1 LATYSW
7 KKVCTP
13 HAEGRFGLRSL
24 I

>member
-1 LATYSW
+1 LAIYSW